1 MSNDFSIVQ
10 YSTYSLKADQTDAM
24 MAKLWLFAFLLIEN
38 FETLNITT
46 TDYIALHRFSPGAR
60 RAVRAIQTH

>member
-1 MSNDFSIVQ
+1 MLHFLHNEMSMSNDFSIVQ

-46 TDYIALHRFSPGAR
+46 TD
-60 RAVRAIQTH
+60 

>member
-1 MSNDFSIVQ
+1 MSMSNDFSIVQ

-46 TDYIALHRFSPGAR
+46 TD
-60 RAVRAIQTH
+60 